1 MSMFSKNKPNQIP
14 AEVKLLTDIQNALAD
29 SPTAEEKPF
38 LLEAEQALKEKK
50 YFPKILGDLQFFLTP
65 LAIKSALSSKVK
77 VIYLDLVSDK
87 YQTSITGGGI
97 GMIFGGFS
105 GFGGH

>member
-1 MSMFSKNKPNQIP
+1 MFSKNKTNQIP
-14 AEVKLLTDIQNALAD
+14 TEVKLLTDVQNALAD

-38 LLEAEQALKEKK
+38 LLEAKKALEDKK
-50 YFPKILGDLQFFLTP
+50 YLPKILGDLQFFLTP
-65 LAIKSALSSKVK
+65 LAIKSALSPKVK
-77 VIYLDLVSDK
+77 VIYLNLISDK
-87 YQTSITGGGI
+87 YQTSTTGSGI

>member
-50 YFPKILGDLQFFLTP
+50 YFPKF
-65 LAIKSALSSKVK
+65 
-77 VIYLDLVSDK
+77 
-87 YQTSITGGGI
+87 
-97 GMIFGGFS
+97 
-105 GFGGH
+105 

>member
-1 MSMFSKNKPNQIP
+1 MFSKNKPNQIP

-50 YFPKILGDLQFFLTP
+50 YFPKILGDLQFFN
-65 LAIKSALSSKVK
+65 SA
-77 VIYLDLVSDK
+77 SDK
-87 YQTSITGGGI
+87 ICTFFKS
-97 GMIFGGFS
+97 
-105 GFGGH
+105 